1 MAAMLHLLPLSPTW
15 VLLGVCLLFYYLYV
29 RRRCILLCSIS
40 VPFFVFFCYLT
51 WPFRT
56 FKKLGIP
63 GPKPVLNFGNF
74 LSYKKHITNNIISGQ
89 HISTNNIISGQHS
102 SANNTIS
109 GRTTTTQ
116 LPAVLMTTE
125 CVEAPVEYRNVPT
138 CVCQRGK
145 QLAADGRTCEDVD
158 ECALSPPV
166 CGDPSVTHATCEN
179 KPGYYLCNCQSGYV
193 MDVDRKACTLNSGGW
208 GPWSDW
214 GPCSKSCDLGMQS
227 RTRVCDSPAPSFGQ
241 PTCQGSSTGVQ
252 MCAENNCPSD
262 ATEREN
268 AVFLK
273 FKDMPAGEY
282 PMVEAALRAKVSN
295 LVNRY
300 CRGRGAFPIC
310 CPEASEDQG
319 IYEGRQP
326 ILMIGDLGLIK
337 EITVKQF
344 HKFNNRQDLG
354 SILKPFAGS
363 LFVLKDTDWKR
374 VRGAISPTLS
384 SSKLKQMFV
393 LVEKCADGLVS
404 SLTQGRRALIDMKG
418 CNIYLFCRIFSAYAM
433 DVISS
438 TAFGVDIDAL
448 NNPDHP
454 FVTHAKAIFDMNLL
468 KMYLYIMVPP
478 PFNYLFTLWGF
489 TFFPKFATDFF
500 KHTVER
506 VMKMRQDSAD
516 NTERVDF
523 LQLMLKAHNKHR
535 DETANGATLGPG
547 LSKQEIVGNS
557 MIFWLVGYDTTANT
571 IALTAYNLA
580 LSQEAQDRAAGEI
593 HRVVQNRGKLDYEAV
608 HELHYLEMC
617 VNETLRIYPGAKRF
631 DRVCR
636 EDADINGLHIPAGM
650 NINFP
655 VWVIHHDPE
664 LWPEPD
670 KFKPE
675 RFSKEEI
682 ATRDPYAFLTFGVGP
697 RACVGMRLAM
707 LEIKLALAKVLEK
720 FRFVTCEKTEDH

>member
-1 MAAMLHLLPLSPTW
+1 FLVSHS
-15 VLLGVCLLFYYLYV
+15 
-29 RRRCILLCSIS
+29 
-40 VPFFVFFCYLT
+40 YLT

-74 LSYKKHITNNIISGQ
+74 LSYKKGSH
-89 HISTNNIISGQHS
+89 
-102 SANNTIS
+102 
-109 GRTTTTQ
+109 
-116 LPAVLMTTE
+116 VFDMD
-125 CVEAPVEYRNVPT
+125 CYKKY
-138 CVCQRGK
+138 GK
-145 QLAADGRTCEDVD
+145 V
-158 ECALSPPV
+158 
-166 CGDPSVTHATCEN
+166 
-179 KPGYYLCNCQSGYV
+179 Y
-193 MDVDRKACTLNSGGW
+193 
-208 GPWSDW
+208 
-214 GPCSKSCDLGMQS
+214 
-227 RTRVCDSPAPSFGQ
+227 
-241 PTCQGSSTGVQ
+241 
-252 MCAENNCPSD
+252 
-262 ATEREN
+262 
-268 AVFLK
+268 
-273 FKDMPAGEY
+273 
-282 PMVEAALRAKVSN
+282 
-295 LVNRY
+295 
-300 CRGRGAFPIC
+300 
-310 CPEASEDQG
+310 G

-384 SSKLKQMFV
+384 SSKLKQVLFIIRLMFV
-393 LVEKCADGLVS
+393 
-404 SLTQGRRALIDMKG
+404 
-418 CNIYLFCRIFSAYAM
+418 IFSAYAM

-720 FRFVTCEKTEDH
+720 FRFVTCEKTEIPLRLANNNGNKVEGGVWLKVEARGQAPSSV